1 MPNKL
6 FEHGMAGLPI
16 PVSDSDLPEMKST
29 IEQFE
34 CSAVGPGITPRGIAS
49 SMKRILSKDI
59 DQLGANARGMA
70 EDRCWEK
77 QENVLVSLCHGLFST
92 LGR

>member
-1 MPNKL
+1 MPDKL
-6 FEHGMAGLPI
+6 FEYGMAGLPI

-29 IEQFE
+29 IEQYE
-34 CSAVGPGITPRGIAS
+34 CSAVCPGITIAS
-49 SMKRILSKDI
+49 SMKRILSMDI
-59 DQLGANARGMA
+59 DHLGANARVMA
-70 EDRCWEK
+70 EGRCREK

>member
-1 MPNKL
+1 MPDKL
-6 FEHGMAGLPI
+6 FEYGMAGLPI

-29 IEQFE
+29 IEQYE
-34 CSAVGPGITPRGIAS
+34 CSAVCPGITPRGIAS
-49 SMKRILSKDI
+49 SMKRILSMDI
-59 DQLGANARGMA
+59 DHLGANARVLA